1 MRRLKLLFQKIT
13 RGWDDSD
20 TCGLDYTIAKFVL
33 PRLKRF
39 REIIETKD
47 VGIPVFSHED
57 FKYDREKKKW
67 LKMLDDMVYAM
78 ECIGSEDFDSPYTFD
93 KESGIDEK
101 GDIYGIHCDKIK
113 QEKRDKRI
121 QKGLKLFGEYF
132 ESLWW

>member
-13 RGWDDSD
+13 RGWDDRD
-20 TCGLDYTIAKFVL
+20 TWGLCYTIARFIL

-39 REIIETKD
+39 REIIKTKNA
-47 VGIPVFSHED
+47 GIPVFSHKD

-67 LKMLDDMVYAM
+67 LKILDDMIYAF
-78 ECIGSEDFDSPYTFD
+78 ECCADEEFDTPYTFD

-101 GDIYGIHCDKIK
+101 GNVYGIHCYEIK

-121 QKGLKLFGEYF
+121 QKGLKYFSEYF
-132 ESLWW
+132 GNLWW